1 MASPSK
7 QIMTTLYEQDFY
19 LRIEETAHSLRRHAF
34 EALDINHLT
43 EEAEAMSRRKK
54 RELRSSLIVLPGTL
68 RKGYLISAN
77 QYQISVFCLNNFL
90 CFQ

>member
-54 RELRSSLIVLPGTL
+54 RELRSPSL
-68 RKGYLISAN
+68 
-77 QYQISVFCLNNFL
+77 FCLAPSERVILFL
-90 CFQ
+90 PASTRYRFSA

>member
-54 RELRSSLIVLPGTL
+54 RELRSPLIVLPGTWHPQ
-68 RKGYLISAN
+68 KGLSY
-77 QYQISVFCLNNFL
+77 FCQPVPDIGFL
-90 CFQ
+90 PE